1 MPNYIWDGITIAIVS
16 LIVSGISYGAYPYYL
31 SKKRK
36 ETITTKALKY
46 QCILYTI
53 FIFILWCAFDE
64 LTKHVFHVFDLRG
77 GAIIFGLVFYS
88 SAKGRLRTRGLLVE
102 HSSKKKQEKPTF
114 DVTEQDYERA
124 MRIISLSVHS
134 KEIKELARAMGKT
147 PRETI
152 DHFTGVVQ
160 NYNLKRYSEQES
172 PKPVSIEPEQQAALP
187 EPVKV
192 EPEQPPE
199 QPAEEPEI
207 QRWYTCPKCGQLVK
221 DGEECDCEAVKLA
234 LEEKR
239 KKKAE
244 KVQQRKQ
251 TLRRMLPFCAL
262 AAVLLAAVCALGFY
276 SYTLKGQVDEL
287 SAKNNKLSAKNA
299 ELAESN
305 KKLSLESKDRLQ
317 SIYELTTDN
326 NKLKE
331 EYSNILDD
339 YVNDIELTHFYYNKI
354 GLIVNGSN
362 RYHRFDCPIFQ
373 EADRFWAH
381 NIEYCEDIGY
391 SKCPDCW

>member
-1 MPNYIWDGITIAIVS
+1 M
-16 LIVSGISYGAYPYYL
+16 
-31 SKKRK
+31 
-36 ETITTKALKY
+36 
-46 QCILYTI
+46 
-53 FIFILWCAFDE
+53 
-64 LTKHVFHVFDLRG
+64 FHVFDLRG

-88 SAKGRLRTRGLLVE
+88 NAKGRLRARGLLVE
-102 HSSKKKQEKPTF
+102 HSSKRKQDKPTF
-114 DVTEQDYERA
+114 DVTE
-124 MRIISLSVHS
+124 
-134 KEIKELARAMGKT
+134 
-147 PRETI
+147 
-152 DHFTGVVQ
+152 
-160 NYNLKRYSEQES
+160 SEKES
-172 PKPVSIEPEQQAALP
+172 PKPLSIKPEQQTALP

-192 EPEQPPE
+192 DPEQPPE

-234 LEEKR
+234 MEEER
-239 KKKAE
+239 KKK
-244 KVQQRKQ
+244 V
-251 TLRRMLPFCAL
+251 
-262 AAVLLAAVCALGFY
+262 AAVLLVAVCALGFY
-276 SYTLKGQVDEL
+276 SYILKGQVDEL
-287 SAKNNKLSAKNA
+287 SAKNNELSAKNA
-299 ELAESN
+299 ELTEKN

-317 SIYELTTDN
+317 SIYELTTEN

-339 YVNDIELTHFYYNKI
+339 YINDIELTHFYYNKI

-373 EADRFWAH
+373 ESDRFWAH